1 MPSRSF
7 LCGDALSPTLP
18 SPHPGVP
25 HIEALLHQA
34 QLLMQEPAPA
44 KDIRPRFKR
53 IEKALVQAEEMAAKW
68 VSGGR
73 VTGVSGGNRRSRCC
87 LLDPGTAPS

>member
-1 MPSRSF
+1 MSAQTF
-7 LCGDALSPTLP
+7 VCVDALIVPP
-18 SPHPGVP
+18 PPPHPGVP

-53 IEKALVQAEEMAAKW
+53 IEKALVQAEEMAAK
-68 VSGGR
+68 
-73 VTGVSGGNRRSRCC
+73 
-87 LLDPGTAPS
+87 